1 VREARVGT
9 LLAAFSVECDGEEA
23 TMTLVCQVCKMVQG
37 EIYRIC
43 VPGMDD
49 LVMCNHVVESV
60 VETYRLVEAPAMA
73 RISKAA

>member
-1 VREARVGT
+1 
-9 LLAAFSVECDGEEA
+9 
-23 TMTLVCQVCKMVQG
+23 MTLVCQVCKMVQG

-60 VETYRLVEAPAMA
+60 VETYRLVEAPAMG
-73 RISKAA
+73 RISRAA

>member
-1 VREARVGT
+1 MPEVGI
-9 LLAAFSVECDGEEA
+9 LLAYLPGDCDQALREA
-23 TMTLVCQVCKMVQG
+23 TMTLVCKLCKIVQG
-37 EIYRIC
+37 DIYRIC

-60 VETYRLVEAPAMA
+60 VETYRLVAAPTME